1 MLLCS
6 TMNRKLYISLLLTM
20 GSVAL
25 GASIVVP
32 LLPVYATQMGAT
44 GYQLGLIFSAF
55 ALARSIL
62 LPAVG
67 YLSDTYG
74 RRIFMLIG
82 LMIYSMIAVAF
93 ALVNSVNQLIFCRLI
108 QGAGA
113 AMVIPIARAYA
124 GDMAPPGQEGQT
136 MGHFNMAFFG
146 GLACGPW
153 IGGYIKDFFGIHA
166 AFYSM
171 ACLVLIGFF
180 LSWFSLPRSG
190 SGFTSRQNERK
201 ISYLTM
207 IRNPSISAMFIFR
220 FGSIIGLG
228 MNWAF
233 LPLYGHTKIGLSGG
247 KIGILVSL
255 TVLMTT
261 LLQPIFGRMADRL
274 SRVWMT
280 FNGGLWAS
288 IFLLGVPFCTGFWQL
303 FILNLLI
310 GTAIGLYMPPLMAMA
325 VDTGRRYSVMNR
337 LMSLLEM
344 SFSIGMVIGPIM
356 AGLAVEV
363 FGLQTIFWMGGMI
376 GIVTSIGS
384 LISFLRIEKTAE
396 CRI

>member
-1 MLLCS
+1 MS
-6 TMNRKLYISLLLTM
+6 A
-20 GSVAL
+20 VAL
-25 GASIVVP
+25 GASIVIP
-32 LLPVYATQMGAT
+32 ILPVYATQMGAT

-62 LPAVG
+62 VPAIG
-67 YLSDTYG
+67 HLADIHG
-74 RRIFMLIG
+74 RRVFMLTG
-82 LMIYSMIAVAF
+82 LMIYSIIAVAF
-93 ALVNSVNQLIFCRLI
+93 SFAHNVNQLILCRFI

-124 GDMAPPGQEGQT
+124 GDMASPGQEGRA

-153 IGGYIKDFFGIHA
+153 IGGYIKDFFGIDI
-166 AFYSM
+166 AFYCMS
-171 ACLVLIGFF
+171 GFALLGF
-180 LSWFSLPRSG
+180 LLSWFSLPRLSAC
-190 SGFTSRQNERK
+190 FTAEQNERK
-201 ISYLTM
+201 MPYLAM
-207 IRNPSISAMFIFR
+207 IRKPAISAMFIFR

-228 MNWAF
+228 MNWTF

-247 KIGILVSL
+247 NIGVLVSL
-255 TVLMTT
+255 TVLMAT
-261 LLQPIFGRMADRL
+261 LFQPIFGRMADRA

-288 IFLLGVPFCTGFWQL
+288 ICLLGVPFCTGFWQL

-325 VDTGRRYSVMNR
+325 VDTGRKYDIMNR

-344 SFSIGMVIGPIM
+344 AFSSGMVVGPIM
-356 AGLAVEV
+356 AGLVAEA
-363 FGLQTIFWMGGMI
+363 FGLRTIFWVGGMI
-376 GIVTSIGS
+376 GIVTCIGS
-384 LISFLRIEKTAE
+384 LIIFLITERTAE
-396 CRI
+396 GGSFIF